1 MSTIDLEALL
11 LEVEP
16 GAPCGPDLEYDPAFL
31 ALEREA
37 VGKPEVQYGATIT
50 PAVPP
55 DWKAVRR
62 MAGELL
68 GRSRDLRLALH
79 LLRAE
84 LALDGIAGLAD
95 GLVLIERLL
104 AERWDSVHP
113 MLDSDDGN
121 DPTLRINSLA
131 ILADAGTLVRELK
144 EASLLVLPGL
154 GPLSIRLLEI
164 ANGEAA
170 AGDEAERIA
179 PASIERAIADL
190 APGALQAAVEA
201 LGRALEA
208 AVNIEVSLVRQVGSA
223 QALNLDPL
231 VRPLRKAHE
240 FLARQQ
246 DGEAVPAP
254 AEGNAAPAGAGDGG
268 AASMA
273 PAAGA
278 RGGNG
283 TDIATRDDVLRTLE
297 RLVQY
302 YRQHEP
308 SSPVPILLER
318 ARRLVPM
325 TFFEI
330 LQDLAPDG
338 VAQMAVIRGPELA
351 RQDSET

>member
-170 AGDEAERIA
+170 AGDEAERVA

-190 APGALQAAVEA
+190 APGALPAALA
-201 LGRALEA
+201 TLGRALDA
-208 AVNIEVSLVRQVGSA
+208 AVNIEVGLVRQVGSA

-246 DGEAVPAP
+246 GA
-254 AEGNAAPAGAGDGG
+254 AAPVAIAQEATPATAG
-268 AASMA
+268 SA
-273 PAAGA
+273 PAARA